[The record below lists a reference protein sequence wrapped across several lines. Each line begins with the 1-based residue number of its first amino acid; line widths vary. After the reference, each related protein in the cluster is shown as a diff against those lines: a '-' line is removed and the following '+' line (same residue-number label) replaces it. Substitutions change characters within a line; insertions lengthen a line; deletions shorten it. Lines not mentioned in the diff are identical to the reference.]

1 MSNYKLEIV
10 GMQHII
16 IKNNGP
22 VKDFEM
28 DVNKFNVLIGEQ
40 ATGKSTI
47 AKSIYY
53 SRYFKTIISN
63 FLIQVMESGTYYG
76 ELVKKTTWFYKYI
89 THDIKDTF
97 VQLFGYSWELDSSFN
112 IHYSFTDGV
121 WVECKLSNRYNGK
134 KYITEDYSPKLKKKI
149 KLLQE
154 EALLMYEESEK
165 IQLSLELGRE
175 NKSRNRAYLLN
186 KVNEIFEDDLT
197 TYYIPAG
204 RSMITLLSA
213 SRATMN
219 SLQNIDFVMNRFL
232 ELIDGVRS
240 VYQDGVDNA
249 FKYFPRGNRTFDV
262 HDISTQIIKM
272 QKGEYRSERSQEV
285 LRVNIGENDYQDI
298 AINFASS
305 GQQEIMWLL
314 NFLYVLMLRD
324 EKSFVIIEEPEAHI
338 YPSLQKDIIDFII
351 QFVNICNGNVFVTTH
366 SPYVLMTMNNA
377 YYAGCIADKNKQV
390 DVSKVKK
397 PVYRIK
403 KNDLTA
409 IKLVSALDEK
419 LIDLLDGD
427 DGEISSHMIDDV
439 SEIIN
444 EEYTSLFMIN
454 ERGINE

>member
-1 MSNYKLEIV
+1 
-10 GMQHII
+10 MQHII

-28 DVNKFNVLIGEQ
+28 DVNKYNVLIGEQ

-53 SRYFKTIISN
+53 SRYFKTLISN
-63 FLIQVMESGTYYG
+63 FLIQIMENGTYYG
-76 ELVKKTTWFYKYI
+76 EKVEKTKWFYRYI
-89 THDIKDTF
+89 THEVKNTF
-97 VQLFGYSWELDSSFN
+97 VQLFGYSWELDSSFK
-112 IHYSFTDGV
+112 IHYSFTEDV
-121 WVECKLSNRYNGK
+121 WVECKLSNRNKGK
-134 KYITEDYSPKLKKKI
+134 KYITEDYSKNLKNKI
-149 KLLQE
+149 KSLQE
-154 EALLMYEESEK
+154 EALLMYEESERV
-165 IQLSLELGRE
+165 QLSLELGRE
-175 NKSRNRAYLLN
+175 TKSRNRAYLLQM
-186 KVNEIFEDDLT
+186 VNEIFEDDLT

-213 SRATMN
+213 SRASMN

-240 VYQDGVDNA
+240 VYQDGVENA
-249 FKYFPRGNRTFDV
+249 FKYFPRGDRTFDV
-262 HDISTQIIKM
+262 HDISEQIIKM

-285 LRVNIGENDYQDI
+285 LRVCIGENDYQDI

-314 NFLYVLMLRD
+314 NFLYILMLRD

-338 YPSLQKDIIDFII
+338 YPSLQKNIIDFII

-377 YYAGCIADKNKQV
+377 YYAGCIADKYQQSE
-390 DVSKVKK
+390 VSKIRKN
-397 PVYRIK
+397 VYRIG
-403 KNDLTA
+403 KNNLTA
-409 IKLVSALDEK
+409 IKLVSDQKENS
-419 LIDLLDGD
+419 IDLLDEND
-427 DGEISSHMIDDV
+427 EISSYLIDDI
-439 SEIIN
+439 SEKIN

-454 ERGINE
+454 ERGMDN